1 MPAVFGSAAVLQTGV
16 QEGLLLHKLMCPK
29 LRAIPTSQTAYPL
42 AKQHLDK
49 YKEDVD
55 DDERHCGH
63 TRTQSTQRQPSA
75 VKTQRCADQTA
86 QECGQRTLHVRH
98 RVQQPNCLLLE
109 RAWARANPAAA
120 VQLRVPPANCPAHLT
135 LSTEEDTLHS

>member
-86 QECGQRTLHVRH
+86 QECGQRARCMYVIACSSPIVCCLNAPGLGPIPLPPCSCEYP
-98 RVQQPNCLLLE
+98 QPTAP
-109 RAWARANPAAA
+109 R
-120 VQLRVPPANCPAHLT
+120 T
-135 LSTEEDTLHS
+135 